1 MRPSLLLLSGLL
13 SVSSFPLQAAPSTE
27 QQATY
32 DTACQTLVTAVNT
45 YRGLSGKAP
54 LTPLTELCQGVREQ
68 LEYNRLGVAGTSTDV
83 FQRASDAGYLGTY
96 LNGATVFYSS
106 GKTDPATLL
115 QRLITALD
123 EASPAL
129 LSDDA
134 EFIGVGFALA
144 ANGKNAEF
152 HSGIL
157 LGKRFGGGTQ
167 GTDGLESSGRGLL
180 SHTRLREIQA
190 GAWSGNSIDG
200 FVLDPS
206 VVVLT
211 LEQDRA
217 LNAALIKFAKQAA
230 NLKGKKGKP
239 IRVKL
244 PPALKPMI
252 ERLVLKGKL
261 PAGVRF
267 DPVKGTFSGSAK
279 SAGTYTLTLSG
290 SLRGPLKGSDQLKP
304 IRIRI
309 VIGG

>member
-1 MRPSLLLLSGLL
+1 MRPLLLLAGLL
-13 SVSSFPLQAAPSTE
+13 VVTAFPLHAAPTTE

-54 LTPLTELCQGVREQ
+54 LTPLSELCQGVREQ
-68 LEYNRLGVAGTSTDV
+68 LEYNRLGEGTNTDV
-83 FQRASDAGYLGTY
+83 FQRVRDAGYLGDY
-96 LNGATVFYSS
+96 LTGSTVFYSS
-106 GKTDPATLL
+106 GRVDPATLL
-115 QRLITALD
+115 QRLIAALPS
-123 EASPAL
+123 ASLAL
-129 LSDDA
+129 LSDEA

-144 ANGKNAEF
+144 ANGTNSEF
-152 HSGIL
+152 HSGIF

-167 GTDGLESSGRGLL
+167 GTDGFETSGRGLL

-200 FVLDPS
+200 FVLDPG

-211 LEQDRA
+211 LEQERA
-217 LNAALIKFAKQAA
+217 LNAALIKFAKQVA
-230 NLKGKKGKP
+230 NVKGQKGKS

-244 PPALKPMI
+244 PPALKPLI
-252 ERLVLKGKL
+252 EKLVLKGKL
-261 PAGVRF
+261 PAGIRF
-267 DPVKGTFSGSAK
+267 DPRKGTFSGSAK
-279 SAGTYTLTLSG
+279 SGGTFTVTLTG

-309 VIGG
+309 QIAN